1 MEHAE
6 GHQRERGR
14 PQRRAEGEGQRTGGD
29 GHEDGR
35 RRHGRG
41 LVEVSEWA
49 RAFALTVVVEVAVAV
64 PLLGALGSPAGRVR
78 RAAVVALASAVTH
91 PVLWVAVRAVGDDDV
106 AWTVAVLTGEV
117 VAVAVEAVVLV
128 VALPGAE
135 PDRRQRVLVAVLMNA
150 VSAAAGLLL
159 IAVG

>member
-1 MEHAE
+1 M
-6 GHQRERGR
+6 
-14 PQRRAEGEGQRTGGD
+14 
-29 GHEDGR
+29 
-35 RRHGRG
+35 
-41 LVEVSEWA
+41 SEWA

-106 AWTVAVLTGEV
+106 TWTVAVLTGEV